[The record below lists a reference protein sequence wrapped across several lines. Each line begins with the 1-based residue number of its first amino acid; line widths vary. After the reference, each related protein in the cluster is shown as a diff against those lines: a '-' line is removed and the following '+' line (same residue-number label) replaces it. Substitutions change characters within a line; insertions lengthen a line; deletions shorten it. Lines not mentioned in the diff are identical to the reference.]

1 MSIYETKTMLQAIE
15 QKKPVFTFLR
25 DTFFP
30 NIETLLTE
38 KAEVDIKKGKRKL
51 APFVAPRVGGKVMVR
66 EGFKTDII
74 TTPKIAPIRVITA
87 DDIKKRTP
95 GESVY
100 SIKTPEERAIVM
112 LANDLVELD
121 ESITRR
127 EEWMCAQ
134 VILGEAIDINVEG
147 ATQNIDF
154 GFTNKIT
161 LSTGKKWSDAGTNP
175 LSDLKAWR
183 QKIIK
188 ATGKTPDICIMADD
202 VVDSFIGNSE
212 VQKLLDL
219 QRLNVGAIEP
229 SYQGAGVTFIGRLPA
244 LGLEIYSY
252 TEYYISDDEDESE
265 MQLIPNGK
273 VIVGATKSGKRYY
286 GAVTQ
291 KEKGA
296 WITYEGMRVPKY
308 TNDDKNEI
316 DELRLTARPLPTP
329 EDVDSWVVAT
339 VL

>member
-30 NIETLLTE
+30 NVETLLTE

-51 APFVAPRVGGKVMVR
+51 APFVAPRIGGKVMTR
-66 EGFKTDII
+66 AGFKTDVIM
-74 TTPKIAPIRVITA
+74 TPKIAPIRVITA

-95 GESVY
+95 GENVY
-100 SIKTPEERAIVM
+100 STKTPEERAAIL
-112 LANDLVELD
+112 LANDITELD
-121 ESITRR
+121 EAITRR

-134 VILGEAIDINVEG
+134 VLLGESIDIDVEG

-161 LSTGKKWSDAGTNP
+161 LSTGKKWSASTSDP
-175 LSDLKAWR
+175 LADLKSWR

-188 ATGKTPDICIMADD
+188 ATGKTPNICIMSDN
-202 VVDSFIGNSE
+202 VVDAFIGNSVVKE
-212 VQKLLDL
+212 LLDI

-229 SYQGAGVTFIGRLPA
+229 SYQGNGVTFIGKLPS

-252 TEYYISDDEDESE
+252 TEYYISDDEDETE
-265 MQLIPNGK
+265 AQLIPDGK
-273 VIVGATKSGKRYY
+273 VIVGAVNSGKRYY

-291 KEKGA
+291 KEKGS
-296 WITYEGMRVPKY
+296 WITYEGTRVPKY
-308 TNDDKNEI
+308 TTDDKNEI